1 MFFLSSFEAYLYVY
15 CMCVLVPKCSTQNY
29 YKTQQQS
36 FAFSFRDHFLF
47 RGHDSILYD
56 FKVIFSTFPF
66 AFIGAEKEEQNWERF
81 LFIFIWFCLF
91 VFIFFLILMGSILL
105 YIYVSWLYK
114 LYHELRSHDF
124 VHSCFTLTSYFLYPV
139 WSSALSLCVSS
150 KQDWSAFFHPPSTAP
165 LHCRKTSREI
175 M

>member
-1 MFFLSSFEAYLYVY
+1 MFYTHTQKKLTAEPLENNVLSL
-15 CMCVLVPKCSTQNY
+15 LKN
-29 YKTQQQS
+29 
-36 FAFSFRDHFLF
+36 HFLF

-56 FKVIFSTFPF
+56 FIVIFSTFPF
-66 AFIGAEKEEQNWERF
+66 AFIGAEKEEQNCEMF

-91 VFIFFLILMGSILL
+91 VFNLLLILMASILL
-105 YIYVSWLYK
+105 YICVSWLYK

-124 VHSCFTLTSYFLYPV
+124 VHSCFTLTSNFLYSV

-150 KQDWSAFFHPPSTAP
+150 KQDCSAFFHPSSTAP

-175 M
+175 V